1 MTVPHNK
8 VVSVCNR
15 VQQGKGHTFSF
26 DFPIHLALTF
36 KKGTPHVSLFTS
48 LFKHY
53 IHKSILDDERK
64 QSEKHK
70 GGD

>member
-1 MTVPHNK
+1 MTVQYR
-8 VVSVCNR
+8 VVSVCNT

-36 KKGTPHVSLFTS
+36 KKVHHTFSLFTS
-48 LFKHY
+48 LFKLY
-53 IHKSILDDERK
+53 IHKSILDDERE